1 MRAAAE
7 SDAVWII
14 FIICVRSVPYK
25 YVERHH
31 PRLSGTRARPRTGAQ
46 REDSAGVRA
55 LAGGDSRHGSRVCV
69 EGVTATSR
77 AGSDGSQPVLALL
90 LESPLRIEESDGNK
104 MMVAVHGGFAEL
116 LGVLA
121 QPDGSQPGCDLDPR
135 YRGAPPTNGRLRS
148 LGPRG
153 IKQNEAA
160 PGLGEL

>member
-31 PRLSGTRARPRTGAQ
+31 PRLYGTRARPRTGAQ

-90 LESPLRIEESDGNK
+90 L
-104 MMVAVHGGFAEL
+104 
-116 LGVLA
+116 LA
-121 QPDGSQPGCDLDPR
+121 SR
-135 YRGAPPTNGRLRS
+135 
-148 LGPRG
+148 GPRDSLPLHRHAG
-153 IKQNEAA
+153 QVRADKRCEQREAA
-160 PGLGEL
+160 PSRWRV